1 MVLIT
6 ALVLLYLVL
15 GLWVWTLGTDALGG
29 KDQYLMLLAKDYKHP
44 CILYYTALVAVVIF
58 WPIFMIRGIW
68 NK

>member
-15 GLWVWTLGTDALGG
+15 GAWVWTLGTDALGG
-29 KDQYLMLLAKDYKHP
+29 KDQYLMILCQEYKHP
-44 CILYYTALVAVVIF
+44 FLLYYTAFIAVVIF

-68 NK
+68 KR

>member
-15 GLWVWTLGTDALGG
+15 GAWVWTLGTDALGG
-29 KDQYLMLLAKDYKHP
+29 KDQYLMILNQEYKHP
-44 CILYYTALVAVVIF
+44 LLLYYTAFVAVVIF

-68 NK
+68 KR